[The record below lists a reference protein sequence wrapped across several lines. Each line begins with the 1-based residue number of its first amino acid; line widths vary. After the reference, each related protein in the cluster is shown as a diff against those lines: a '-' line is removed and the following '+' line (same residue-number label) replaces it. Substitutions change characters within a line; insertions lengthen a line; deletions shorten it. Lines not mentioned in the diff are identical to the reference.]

1 MSVSNWIGW
10 LATGIFAV
18 SYFVHNPVRMRW
30 VQAAAAA
37 CWITYGI
44 LLHATPVIVANV
56 IVVVLAV
63 SSARI
68 SGQRNVVDTSDGS
81 GAVGE
86 APLPTLE

>member
-1 MSVSNWIGW
+1 
-10 LATGIFAV
+10 LATGIFAA
-18 SYFVHNPVRMRW
+18 SYFVHHPVKMRC
-30 VQAAAAA
+30 VQAGAAA

-63 SSARI
+63 YSASISS
-68 SGQRNVVDTSDGS
+68 QRNVVEPGDVS

-86 APLPTLE
+86 APPPTLE